1 VRLGAFLTF
10 TNIKHSKKKKLL
22 PHDMHAPANRHHPR
36 PFKRLIWRL
45 LAVTCC
51 LPRYCWK
58 SHPFKWMIGDLL
70 KVTISFVF
78 PFFSLPLGS
87 THWSL
92 FLNVSILVFIL
103 LISTFFLDLF
113 YKSFIYFQ
121 FSPLIKIYHIF
132 FFQFRFLGLLVK
144 VLLIFDFTIQSK
156 FMMYYF
162 FQLGPHFFFIF
173 SSFC

>member
-1 VRLGAFLTF
+1 MAASSRHMLPSTV
-10 TNIKHSKKKKLL
+10 LL
-22 PHDMHAPANRHHPR
+22 EESP
-36 PFKRLIWRL
+36 L
-45 LAVTCC
+45 LFFSRCCTC
-51 LPRYCWK
+51 W
-58 SHPFKWMIGDLL
+58 WMIGDLL

-103 LISTFFLDLF
+103 LISTFFLDFF

-121 FSPLIKIYHIF
+121 FSPLIKIYHIFF

-162 FQLGPHFFFIF
+162 FQLGPHFFFLPFVKVIF
-173 SSFC
+173 LFNLTLQ